1 LSRRHPAYEEDRV
14 GVLNRAAGPMSPPV
28 QALEALKAWKPVER
42 LQPVV
47 PATSRPR
54 ARQPGEGKVAAPVTH
69 AGLGLSTVV
78 STMTVMR
85 VRLVLGEDCRD
96 TYSRCLQRE
105 TKRAMGCAV
114 EVGAGFGGA
123 SGTPNAAV
131 AVAMHTGPGGR
142 GKDGPV
148 MVAKHAPDPRPRCA
162 CACACVRVCVCACEC
177 VGLCVCVC
185 VCM

>member
-1 LSRRHPAYEEDRV
+1 M
-14 GVLNRAAGPMSPPV
+14 GVLNRATGPMSPPV

-96 TYSRCLQRE
+96 TYSRCLQRGNK
-105 TKRAMGCAV
+105 TRNGM
-114 EVGAGFGGA
+114 
-123 SGTPNAAV
+123 
-131 AVAMHTGPGGR
+131 GR
-142 GKDGPV
+142 GGGGGVRRGIRNSELQRDSGSCVAHRPGWAGQDGPV
-148 MVAKHAPDPRPRCA
+148 KLARKHTRSGSTCT
-162 CACACVRVCVCACEC
+162 VCVY
-177 VGLCVCVC
+177 VW
-185 VCM
+185 